1 MTFIKELNE
10 KYKNIN
16 FDFQISPRIIAFLDA
31 MLYIHEN
38 NIQTTLYGKPTD
50 QQPFLHAKS
59 EHPRSLKSS
68 ILYSQALRLKTIC
81 STATEFDKNCAIIK
95 QKFLDQQYKEE
106 VLTYNRTL
114 PDTYKIVNKNW
125 NILQINTEF
134 HGVIQATSMI
144 AFKGRKNLHEI
155 IAGHTVKQGK
165 VFKKNL
171 ARLNGKSIPCSID
184 ETIAMLCQNIKYTN
198 VYESTNKKNV

>member
-10 KYKNIN
+10 KYKNIK

-38 NIQTTLYGKPTD
+38 NNIQTILYGKPTD

-114 PDTYKIVNKNW
+114 PDIYKIINKNW
-125 NILQINTEF
+125 NILQINTELQF
-134 HGVIQATSMI
+134 
-144 AFKGRKNLHEI
+144 HEI

-171 ARLNGKSIPCSID
+171 ARLNGKSIPCSIN
-184 ETIAMLCQNIKYTN
+184 ETITMLCENIKYTN